1 MTDLYTQNRLAYS
14 SVLENAAK
22 TSAGWRLCTVIALLV
37 SLCAVAG
44 MVYIGSQTRL
54 RPVLVVMD
62 ERYMPVGLYQPG
74 AGLAV
79 NDERVTKASLAQFV
93 STWRTVSI
101 DPEFQKQRVNDLAK
115 FIDNHS
121 PAFAKLRD
129 YIVSDSTNPLR
140 RALFETVSI
149 RISNVLP
156 VSPMTWQ
163 VDWVETV
170 TQRGNGQ
177 AVSKRWQAN
186 ITFDFMDDVPAEIL
200 LTNPTGLL
208 VSDINWAESI

>member
-1 MTDLYTQNRLAYS
+1 MADLYTQNRLAYS

-22 TSAGWRLCTVIALLV
+22 TSAGWRLCTLVALSI

-44 MVYIGSQTRL
+44 MVYMSTQTRI

-62 ERYMPVGLYQPG
+62 ERYMPVGLYQLG
-74 AGLAV
+74 TGLAV

-93 STWRTVSI
+93 STWRIVSI
-101 DPEFQKQRVNDLAK
+101 DAEFQKQRVNDLAK
-115 FIDNHS
+115 FIDNNS

-170 TQRGNGQ
+170 TRRGNGQ

-186 ITFDFMDDVPAEIL
+186 ITFAFMDDVPTEIL